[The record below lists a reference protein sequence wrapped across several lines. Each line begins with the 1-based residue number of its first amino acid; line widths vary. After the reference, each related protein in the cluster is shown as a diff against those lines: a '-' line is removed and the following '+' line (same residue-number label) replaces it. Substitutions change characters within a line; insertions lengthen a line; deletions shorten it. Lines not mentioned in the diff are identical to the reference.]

1 MKIKDIYNS
10 KKLVVSFEIFPPNAK
25 FPVETIYDTID
36 ALTDLKPDFISV
48 TYGAGGTAQG
58 RTAEITSRI
67 KNINNTETMAH
78 LTCIG
83 ATKERINEIT
93 NELKENGVENILAL
107 RGDIPRDQLQNND
120 FNYANELVTHLKKS
134 GDFSI
139 AGAFYPEVHHE
150 NNDLKDLF
158 HLKNKVDAGTDIL
171 ISQLFFDNEDFYKF
185 QEKARKIDINIPLV
199 AGIIPVTN
207 YKQIK
212 KIQELSGARIPRRFQ
227 NILEKFKDDPK
238 ALRDAGIIYATEQI
252 IDLIAS
258 GVQGIHIYTMN
269 KPDVTK
275 RLMDNIKHIREH
287 FEAGE

>member
-67 KNINNTETMAH
+67 KNVNNTETMAH

-139 AGAFYPEVHHE
+139 AGAF
-150 NNDLKDLF
+150 
-158 HLKNKVDAGTDIL
+158 
-171 ISQLFFDNEDFYKF
+171 
-185 QEKARKIDINIPLV
+185 
-199 AGIIPVTN
+199 
-207 YKQIK
+207 
-212 KIQELSGARIPRRFQ
+212 
-227 NILEKFKDDPK
+227 
-238 ALRDAGIIYATEQI
+238 
-252 IDLIAS
+252 
-258 GVQGIHIYTMN
+258 
-269 KPDVTK
+269 
-275 RLMDNIKHIREH
+275 
-287 FEAGE
+287 